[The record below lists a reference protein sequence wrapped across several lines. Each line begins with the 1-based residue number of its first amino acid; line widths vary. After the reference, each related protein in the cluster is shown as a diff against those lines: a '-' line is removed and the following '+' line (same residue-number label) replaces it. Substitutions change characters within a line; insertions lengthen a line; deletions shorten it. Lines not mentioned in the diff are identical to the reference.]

1 MEELD
6 LKKLIG
12 IFWNKRLHIIVIT
25 LIAIIIGAVY
35 SYYFITPQYESYTT
49 LVLVKDS
56 AKSTTGDSETVTEQT
71 ITSSDLGLA
80 QNLIGTYSKLVK
92 SKSILRKTINN
103 LGINEREES
112 LEKKITVKE
121 VDDTE
126 MLKITVRDEDPVQA
140 MRVANEVTAVFASTV
155 SDIYKI
161 NNVYIVDEA
170 EESIVP
176 CNINHIRDLIIFF
189 AIGIVISIIYVLIA
203 NMFDNTVKESEDI
216 ESITELITLVSIP
229 YVTDENKKGG
239 IY

>member
-25 LIAIIIGAVY
+25 LVAIIIGAVY
-35 SYYFITPQYESYTT
+35 SFYFVTPVYESYST
-49 LVLVKDS
+49 LVLVKDT
-56 AKSTTGDSETVTEQT
+56 AKTTTGEDEVEQT

-80 QNLIGTYSKLVK
+80 QNLIGTYSQLVK

-103 LGINEREES
+103 LGINESETT

-121 VDDTE
+121 IDDTE

-140 MRVANEVTAVFASTV
+140 MRVSNEVTSVFADTV

-161 NNVYIVDEA
+161 NNVYVVDTA

-176 CNINHIRDLIIFF
+176 CNVNHIRDIIIFF
-189 AIGIVISIIYVLIA
+189 AIGIVISVIYVLIA
-203 NMFDNTVKESEDI
+203 NMFDTTVKSAEDI
-216 ESITELITLVSIP
+216 ENSTDLITLISIP
-229 YVTDENKKGG
+229 YVNDENKKGG
-239 IY
+239 VY